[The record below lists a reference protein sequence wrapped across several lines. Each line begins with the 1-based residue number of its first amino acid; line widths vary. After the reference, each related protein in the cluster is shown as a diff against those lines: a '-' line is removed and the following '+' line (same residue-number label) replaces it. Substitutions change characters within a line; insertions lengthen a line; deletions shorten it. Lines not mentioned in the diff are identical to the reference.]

1 MAGSLIKIDE
11 EIVSSAVASVTL
23 GGTDWDNSYDVYK
36 VVANNIECDTDTK
49 TLTFRFLDSS
59 NATINTGYSVAFKTL
74 KTNTTFSNDYGD
86 LTSAPFIDLY
96 LGTGTGEQA
105 NGVLY
110 IFNANNASEY
120 TFYTQEISY
129 LNQSAVLTGNQGGGV
144 LKSAEVTKGL
154 TFVMSSGNIDK
165 GNFKLFGLKKD

>member
-11 EIVSSAVASVTL
+11 VNVTSGVSSVTL
-23 GGTDWDNSYDVYK
+23 GGTNWDNSYDVYQ

-59 NATINTGYSVAFKTL
+59 NATINTGYSVAYKTL
-74 KTNTTFSNDYGD
+74 KSNATFGNDAGD
-86 LTSAPFIDLY
+86 LTVAPFIDLY

-110 IFNANNASEY
+110 IFNSNNASEY

-129 LNQSAVLTGNQGGGV
+129 LNNSGVLTGNQGGGV

-154 TFVMSSGNIDK
+154 TFVMSGGNIDN
-165 GNFKLFGLKKD
+165 GTFTLYGLKK

>member
-11 EIVSSAVASVTL
+11 VDVTSGVSTVTL
-23 GGTDWDNSYDVYK
+23 GGVDWDDSYDVYQ
-36 VVANNIECDTDTK
+36 VVANNVQCDTDTK

-59 NATINTGYSVAFKTL
+59 NATINTGYSVAYKTL
-74 KTNTTFSNDYGD
+74 KSNATFGNDAGD
-86 LTSAPFIDLY
+86 LTVAPFIDLY
-96 LGTGTGEQA
+96 LGTGTGEAA

-120 TFYTQEISY
+120 TYYTQEISY
-129 LNQSAVLTGNQGGGV
+129 LNNSGVLTGNQGGGV

-154 TFVMSSGNIDK
+154 TFVMSSGNIDG
-165 GNFKLFGLKKD
+165 GNFKLYGLKK

>member
-11 EIVSSAVASVTL
+11 VNVTSGVSSVTL
-23 GGTDWDNSYDVYK
+23 GGTDWDSSYDVYM

-59 NATINTGYSVAFKTL
+59 NATINTGYSVAYKTL
-74 KTNTTFSNDYGD
+74 KSNATFANDAGD
-86 LTSAPFIDLY
+86 LTQAPFIDLY

-110 IFNANNASEY
+110 IFNSNNASEY

-129 LNQSAVLTGNQGGGV
+129 LNNSGVLTGNQGGGV

-154 TFVMSSGNIDK
+154 TFVMSSGNIDG
-165 GNFKLFGLKKD
+165 GNFKLYGLRK

>member
-11 EIVSSAVASVTL
+11 VNVTSGVSSVTL
-23 GGTDWDNSYDVYK
+23 GGTDWDSSYNVYM
-36 VVANNIECDTDTK
+36 VVANNFECDTVTK

-59 NATINTGYSVAFKTL
+59 NATINTGYSVAYKTL
-74 KTNTTFSNDYGD
+74 KANTTFSNDAGD
-86 LTSAPFIDLY
+86 LTQAPFIDLY
-96 LGTGTGEQA
+96 LGTSTGEQA

-110 IFNANNASEY
+110 IFNSNNASEY

-129 LNQSAVLTGNQGGGV
+129 LNNSGVLTGNQGGGA

-154 TFVMSSGNIDK
+154 TFVMSSGNIDG
-165 GNFKLFGLKKD
+165 GNFKLYGLKN

>member
-11 EIVSSAVASVTL
+11 VNVTSGVSSVTL
-23 GGTDWDNSYDVYK
+23 GGTDWDSSYNVYM

-59 NATINTGYSVAFKTL
+59 NATINTGYSVAYKTL
-74 KTNTTFSNDYGD
+74 KANTTFSNDAGD
-86 LTSAPFIDLY
+86 LTQAPFIDLY
-96 LGTGTGEQA
+96 LGTSTGEQA

-110 IFNANNASEY
+110 IFISNNASEY

-129 LNQSAVLTGNQGGGV
+129 LNNSGVLTGNQGGGA

-154 TFVMSSGNIDK
+154 TFVMSSGNIDG
-165 GNFKLFGLKKD
+165 GNFKLYGLKN

>member
-11 EIVSSAVASVTL
+11 EIVSGAVSSVTL
-23 GGTDWDNSYDVYK
+23 GGSDWDSSYDVYM
-36 VVANNIECDTDTK
+36 VVANNIECDTDTQ

-59 NATINTGYSVAFKTL
+59 NATINTGYNVIFKTL
-74 KTNTTFSNDYGD
+74 KSNATFGNDYGS

-105 NGVLY
+105 NGILY
-110 IFNANNASEY
+110 IFNANNASQY

-144 LKSAEVTKGL
+144 VTSAEVTKGL

-165 GNFKLFGLKKD
+165 GNFKLYGLKK

>member
-1 MAGSLIKIDE
+1 MAGSLVKIDE

-23 GGTDWDNSYDVYK
+23 GGSDWDSSYDVYM
-36 VVANNIECDTDTK
+36 VVANHIECDTDTK

-59 NATINTGYSVAFKTL
+59 NATINTGYNVAFKTL
-74 KTNTTFSNDYGD
+74 KANATFGNDYGG

-129 LNQSAVLTGNQGGGV
+129 LNNSGVLTGNQGGGV
-144 LKSAEVTKGL
+144 LSSAEVTKGL
-154 TFVMSSGNIDK
+154 TFVMSGGNIDK
-165 GNFKLFGLKKD
+165 GTFKLYGLKK

>member
-11 EIVSSAVASVTL
+11 VNVTSGVSSVTL
-23 GGTDWDNSYDVYK
+23 GGTDWDSSYDVYM

-59 NATINTGYSVAFKTL
+59 NATINTGYSVAYKTL
-74 KTNTTFSNDYGD
+74 KSNATFGNDAGD
-86 LTSAPFIDLY
+86 LTQAPFIDLY

-110 IFNANNASEY
+110 IFNSNNASEY

-129 LNQSAVLTGNQGGGV
+129 LNNSGVLTGNQGGGV

-154 TFVMSSGNIDK
+154 TFVMSSGNIDG
-165 GNFKLFGLKKD
+165 GNFKLYGLRK